1 MKILRCPYCQ
11 GAVVIN
17 SLSKNLQEVITCIHC
32 GFSDYAYIFNLSKKQ
47 FSPHNTPEKL
57 TVADV
62 IQALKQQLDNNDLS
76 YVNIEEFIFDL
87 HRRCNEFSPLLI
99 CKLINTLLEYS
110 EIEQNTSKNEMLFV
124 KYEPEKVSLHDIYE
138 KMKDF
143 QESFLA
149 RTSKENPSCVE
160 SSSTDIQKLRKE
172 IQLRQRDIDS
182 WIGEYNLLLEKY
194 QKVIEEN
201 ETLKYLLQK
210 QI

>member
-110 EIEQNTSKNEMLFV
+110 EIEQNTSKNETLFV

-172 IQLRQRDIDS
+172 IQQRQRDIDS
-182 WIGEYNLLLEKY
+182 WIGEYNLLLEKF
-194 QKVIEEN
+194 QKVTEEN
-201 ETLKYLLQK
+201 ETLKFLLQK